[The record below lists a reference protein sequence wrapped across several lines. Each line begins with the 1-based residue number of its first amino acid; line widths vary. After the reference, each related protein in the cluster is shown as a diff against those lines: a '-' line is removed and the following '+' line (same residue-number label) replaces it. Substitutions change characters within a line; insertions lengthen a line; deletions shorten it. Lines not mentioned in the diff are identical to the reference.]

1 MGLSDDYRLP
11 ERYNDAYHVC
21 GDGCLVPVVRHIAAH
36 LLEPLLRANGAS
48 GLVAAPNRPRHFVE
62 ERPLTAYS
70 GRLESTW
77 QLAEPRRGQSEY
89 HRSFRLE
96 TLGFDRYDAARDL
109 HRQPGPDQPVAA
121 NIAQTRIKCS
131 ENSGSLRS

>member
-21 GDGCLVPVVRHIAAH
+21 GDGVCVPVVRHIAAH

-48 GLVAAPNRPRHFVE
+48 GLVAAPNRPRRFVE

-70 GRLESTW
+70 GRLEST
-77 QLAEPRRGQSEY
+77 
-89 HRSFRLE
+89 
-96 TLGFDRYDAARDL
+96 
-109 HRQPGPDQPVAA
+109 
-121 NIAQTRIKCS
+121 
-131 ENSGSLRS
+131 